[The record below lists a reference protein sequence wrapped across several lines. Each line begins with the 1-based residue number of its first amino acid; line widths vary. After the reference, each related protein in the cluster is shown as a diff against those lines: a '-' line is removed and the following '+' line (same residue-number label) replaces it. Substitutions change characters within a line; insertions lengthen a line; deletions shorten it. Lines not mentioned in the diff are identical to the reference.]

1 MNFIE
6 IDTLPIYDLHTEFL
20 RLLDEKKIWWTES
33 DNDQIC
39 LNTTEDD
46 PSNCLAG
53 RGSLILDWDNSYTDK
68 HGELVVPPKKT
79 LLKEC
84 DFKVLC
90 TGFKDS
96 LFEDVYN
103 ELTNKYVVGRIRVMN
118 NKPKT
123 CLSWH
128 EDQTPRLHYPIKTQD
143 GCFMV
148 IENQSVHLKQNRW
161 YWTNTVLPHTA
172 FNGSRNDRLHLV
184 VTILDENN

>member
-20 RLLDEKKIWWTES
+20 RLLDEKKIWWAKS

-79 LLKEC
+79 LLKEH

-103 ELTNKYVVGRIRVMN
+103 KLTNKYVVGRIRVMN
-118 NKPKT
+118 SKPKT

-148 IENQSVHLKQNRW
+148 IENQSVHLKQNQW

-184 VTILDENN
+184 VTILDEK